1 VYRRKES
8 EELMRFLAAVM
19 LVVAISIVPLSSYA
33 SQKDAR
39 ELKTLAVQNRQYS
52 QTHEF
57 GAWIGVLP
65 LDAFTKGLTF
75 SGSYTIH
82 FNDILAWE
90 VGQFTY
96 SYGIDTDLKAE
107 LEDLAVAPT
116 PFETVEY
123 FVTSSVVFKPVYG
136 KMALLNRALI
146 YGEIYF
152 LAGAGYGWM
161 TITNRPVV
169 DVGAGVRVYA
179 GKVVSFRVDLRDYM
193 FITSDDLHNEL
204 SISLGIAL
212 GF

>member
-1 VYRRKES
+1 
-8 EELMRFLAAVM
+8 MRLLATVM
-19 LVVAISIVPLSSYA
+19 LILAISIVSFNSHA
-33 SQKDAR
+33 SEKDAR

-52 QTHEF
+52 QTHDF
-57 GAWIGVLP
+57 GIWIGVLP

-75 SGSYTIH
+75 TGSYTIH
-82 FNDILAWE
+82 FNDIFAWE

-96 SYGIDTDLKAE
+96 SYHIDTDLKQE
-107 LEDLAVAPT
+107 LEDLAVSPT

-123 FVTSSVVFKPVYG
+123 FATSSFVFKPVYG

-161 TITNRPVV
+161 TIANRAVV
-169 DVGAGVRVYA
+169 NVGAGVRVYA
-179 GKVVSFRVDLRDYM
+179 GKVVSFRIDLRDYM
-193 FITSDDLHNEL
+193 FINSDDLHNEL

>member
-1 VYRRKES
+1 
-8 EELMRFLAAVM
+8 MRFLAAVM
-19 LVVAISIVPLSSYA
+19 LVLAISIVPFNSYA

-39 ELKTLAVQNRQYS
+39 ELKTLAVQNRRYS
-52 QTHEF
+52 HTHDF
-57 GAWIGVLP
+57 GAWIGVIP

-75 SGSYTIH
+75 TGSYTIH
-82 FNDILAWE
+82 FNDIFAWE

-107 LEDLAVAPT
+107 LEDLAVTPT
-116 PFETVEY
+116 PFETVKY
-123 FVTSSVVFKPVYG
+123 FATSSFVFKPIYG

-152 LAGAGYGWM
+152 LAGGGYGWM

-179 GKVVSFRVDLRDYM
+179 GKVVSFRIDLRDYM
-193 FITSDDLHNEL
+193 FINTDDLHNEL
-204 SISLGIAL
+204 SISVGIAL